1 MIKTPGQ
8 THLKFSRE
16 TDYHF
21 DSYRAVWQEISDC
34 FIAVWTKLHLF
45 SVKLSITWLVSRL
58 L

>member
-1 MIKTPGQ
+1 MLEAGQ